1 MTTDLDLLGQF
12 TRDRSQDAFT
22 ALVNRHV
29 NLVYSAALRQV
40 RSPQL
45 AEEVAQSVFTD
56 LARNAARLNHATGGT
71 PLLTAWLYQVTR
83 RTAIDV
89 VRKESRRQLREQIAV
104 EMTNMNSNPSEWT
117 QIEPL
122 LDEAM
127 DALDETDR
135 AAILLRYFENKNL
148 REVGASLGISD
159 DTAQKRVS
167 RAVDRLRE
175 FFSKRNVT
183 ISASGLTVL
192 ITANAIQAAPVGLAV
207 TISSAAI
214 LAGTSITTTATAT
227 AVKTIAMTTLQKT
240 LITATIAA
248 AAGTGIYEAHQAST
262 LRNRVQTLQQQQA
275 PLAEQIRQLQKER
288 DDATNGLAAMAEEIA
303 NNQKNNLE
311 LLRLRGMAGVARRA
325 IGEAEQLQAQL
336 ARQASAASNNLVS
349 GAMADAMKQAM
360 EQQVEGRLSRLKA
373 SLHLTPEQV
382 QAAHDILTR
391 QAEVMSA
398 GMQQAFSGKYDTNE
412 LVRLAK
418 NAGNPDEQIK
428 ALLTPDQLASFP
440 AYQREEAAH
449 TASLAA
455 NQELLQMQ
463 SSLDLTPD
471 QMDRVYAS
479 LYEFSFNQLT
489 GSVKQKFDNVSDEM
503 QWSLEQ
509 KVKVLEP
516 LLTET
521 QLATYRQQQA
531 LQTKLVKDIANKMG
545 MPTGTK

>member
-1 MTTDLDLLGQF
+1 MTSDLDLLGQF
-12 TRDRSQDAFT
+12 TRDHSQDAFT

-45 AEEVAQSVFTD
+45 AEEVSQSVFSD
-56 LARNAARLNHATGGT
+56 LARNAGKLKPDTI
-71 PLLTAWLYQVTR
+71 LTAWLYQVAR

-89 VRKESRRQLREQIAV
+89 VRREARRQLREQIAT
-104 EMTNMNSNPSEWT
+104 EMNAMNATTADWT
-117 QIEPL
+117 HIEPF

-127 DALDETDR
+127 HTLDETDR
-135 AAILLRYFENKNL
+135 AAVLLRYFENKTL
-148 REVGASLGISD
+148 REVGQTLGTSD
-159 DTAQKRVS
+159 DAAQKRVS
-167 RAVDRLRE
+167 RAVEQLRE
-175 FFSKRNVT
+175 FFTKRGVT
-183 ISASGLTVL
+183 VTASGLVVV
-192 ITANAIQAAPVGLAV
+192 IAANAVQAAPVGLAA
-207 TISSAAI
+207 TISAAAV
-214 LAGTSITTTATAT
+214 LAGTAVSTSTVIAAT
-227 AVKTIAMTTLQKT
+227 KIIAMTTIQKA

-248 AAGTGIYEAHQAST
+248 AVGTGIYEARQVST
-262 LRNRVQTLQQQQA
+262 LRSRVQTLQQQQA
-275 PLAEQIRQLQKER
+275 PLAEQIHQLQRERDEARTRLDSIQEEKER
-288 DDATNGLAAMAEEIA
+288 LTNNTA
-303 NNQKNNLE
+303 E

-325 IGEAEQLQAQL
+325 IGEAEQLRAQL
-336 ARQASAASNNLVS
+336 ARQASEANSNPIT

-360 EQQVEGRLSRLKA
+360 EQQVEGRLSRLTA

-440 AYQREEAAH
+440 AYQQEEAAH

-471 QMDRVYAS
+471 QMDRVYAA

-531 LQTKLVKDIANKMG
+531 LQAKLVKDIANKMG
-545 MPTGTK
+545 MPAGTK